1 MKAPLS
7 WLREYVPITA
17 GADELASLLALS
29 GTEVERVG
37 EVGVPGGEENLRHFV
52 VGKVLECRRHPDADK
67 LSVCVVDVGEGAART
82 VVCGAPNVAAGQ
94 TVAVVLPGGVMPD
107 GTRIREAKLRG
118 VVSSGMI
125 MSEAELGLAVKSPGT
140 MVLPDDWAAG
150 ERLDAHFPIS
160 EDVLEV
166 EVTPNR
172 PDCLS
177 VRGLAREIAVITEA
191 HFEEYVAFPHPWGER
206 TVDRDI
212 SIEVRDPDL
221 CPRYAARVIRG
232 VKVAESPLW
241 LKAQLAHAGMRPI
254 SNVVDVTNY
263 VLWALGQPLHAFD
276 LHTIRGGRI
285 IVRRAAP
292 GETITTLDGEFRQLT
307 EDMLVIADAERAS
320 VIAGIMGG
328 LDSEITESTTDI
340 LLEGANF
347 FGPSILR
354 TSAALGLR
362 SEASTRYEK
371 GLDPEMI
378 PLALDMACEMFVEL
392 CGGEVS
398 VGTVDVRTD
407 PVPQT
412 VLRLRPERVAVVLGT
427 TIPASEIGAILSRLG
442 CEVRE
447 RGAELEV
454 KVPSFRADL
463 NREIDLVEEVAR
475 IHGLDRIPSTLPSR
489 RSGRGHLDR
498 EQTARRVVEDL
509 LGGAGLWQVITYS
522 FGDDKWPRLL
532 RLSPDDP
539 RRRAVRL
546 SNPLS
551 LDQAF
556 MRTMLLPG
564 LLETARRNVA
574 VREDRVHIFEL
585 GKVFLPRE
593 AALPQEPLRIGM
605 LVAGPWDRESWLR
618 AGVATDYFLIK
629 GLVDRI
635 AAGVHCPLAFSSPQT
650 APAPGSTVSGAA
662 LGEPFLHP
670 GKSAVIATA
679 NGLVVGWAGEVHPL
693 VAQAYDLKPPV
704 VAAELDLEPI
714 FAASSEVQMFRDLM
728 AYPIVEQDFALVVDA
743 AVPAATVIESLRA
756 SGGELLEDIT
766 VFDVYEGAQVAA
778 GKKSLALRLSF
789 RAPDRTLSEDEVNAL
804 RRRMLEKIKAELGA
818 ELRA

>member
-7 WLREYVPITA
+7 WLREFVPIEM
-17 GADELASLLALS
+17 GVDEIASRLALT
-29 GTEVERVG
+29 GTEVERVA
-37 EVGVPGGEENLRHFV
+37 EAGVPGGENLKYFV

-67 LSVCVVDVGEGAART
+67 LSVCLVDAGEAASRT
-82 VVCGAPNVAAGQ
+82 IVCGAPNVAAGQ

-125 MSEAELGLAVKSPGT
+125 MSESEIGLAAKSPGT
-140 MVLPDDWAAG
+140 MVLPEEWVAG
-150 ERLDAHFPIS
+150 TPLSVYFPVS
-160 EDVLEV
+160 DQVLEV

-177 VRGLAREIAVITEA
+177 VRGLAREIAAITNAPFDEGLSFQHA
-191 HFEEYVAFPHPWGER
+191 WGDR

-232 VKVAESPLW
+232 VKVGESPLW

-276 LHTIRGGRI
+276 LQTIRGKQI

-292 GETITTLDGEFRQLT
+292 GETIVTLDGEHRTLT

-328 LDSEITESTTDI
+328 QDSEITDATTDI

-347 FGPSILR
+347 YGPSIMR
-354 TSAALGLR
+354 TSGALGLR

-371 GLDPEMI
+371 GLDPELI
-378 PLALDMACEMFVEL
+378 PLALDMACKLFVEL

-398 VGTVDVRTD
+398 VATIDVRVE
-407 PVPQT
+407 PRPQM
-412 VLRLRPERVAVVLGT
+412 VLRLRPDRVAAILGT
-427 TIPASEIGAILSRLG
+427 DVPAGEIAGILSRLG
-442 CEVRE
+442 CSVGSPGPDLVVE
-447 RGAELEV
+447 
-454 KVPSFRADL
+454 VPSFRADL
-463 NREIDLVEEVAR
+463 TREIDLIEEVAR
-475 IHGLDRIPSTLPSR
+475 VHGLDRIPATLPPR
-489 RSGRGHLDR
+489 RAGRGGLDR
-498 EQTARRVVEDL
+498 AQTARRLVEDL
-509 LGGAGLWQVITYS
+509 LVGSGLTQVINYS
-522 FGDDKWPRLL
+522 FGDDRWPDLL
-532 RLSPDDP
+532 RLSADD
-539 RRRAVRL
+539 RRRRMVRVA
-546 SNPLS
+546 NPLS

-564 LLETARRNVA
+564 LLETARKNA
-574 VREDRVHIFEL
+574 SVREERAHIFEV
-585 GKVFLPRE
+585 GKVFVPSGSILPD
-593 AALPQEPLRIGM
+593 EPVRAGI
-605 LVAGPWDRESWLR
+605 LVAGRWDEDGWLR
-618 AGVATDYFLIK
+618 SGAGVDYFLVK
-629 GLVDRI
+629 GFVERISAGLHSPLVFTRADAQ
-635 AAGVHCPLAFSSPQT
+635 AAD
-650 APAPGSTVSGAA
+650 AA
-662 LGEPFLHP
+662 PFLHP
-670 GKSAVIATA
+670 GKSASISTA
-679 NGLVVGWAGEVHPL
+679 GGQLLGWIGEVHPL
-693 VAQAYDLKPPV
+693 VCQAYDLKSPA
-704 VAAELDLEPI
+704 VAAEFDLAPI
-714 FAASSEVQMFRDLM
+714 VASATDVVMFRDLL
-728 AYPIVEQDFALVVDA
+728 AFPVVEQDFALVVDTG
-743 AVPAATVIESLRA
+743 VPAAAVVESLRA
-756 SGGELLEDIT
+756 AGGALLEEVK
-766 VFDVYEGAQVAA
+766 VFDLYEGAQIEP

-804 RRRMLEKIKAELGA
+804 RREMLHKVRSALGA